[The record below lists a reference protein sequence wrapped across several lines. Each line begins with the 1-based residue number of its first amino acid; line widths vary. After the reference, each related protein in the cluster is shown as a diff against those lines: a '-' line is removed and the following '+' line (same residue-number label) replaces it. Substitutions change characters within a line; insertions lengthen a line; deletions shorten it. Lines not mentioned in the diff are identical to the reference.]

1 MNIEIANRLL
11 AYRLANGMS
20 QEALAEKLGVSRQ
33 AVSKWER
40 AEAAPDT
47 DNLIALAALYGVL
60 IDELINGKDEP
71 KVAHTQESTQDA
83 AQDATA
89 EAAQEAEYA
98 EQSSADTHH
107 DYGDIGIGIN
117 IDDGDDKVH
126 IGLRGIHIIEKNG
139 DEVHIGARGI
149 HISNNDDDEDDDE
162 EQSSDGPTIKGNF
175 ELNLD
180 WMTGATPILCTIA
193 YLILGFTTARGWAW
207 GWLLFFL
214 VPIVPSL
221 VSAIRHRNPSNFA
234 YPVFVTGLYL
244 VAGVC
249 YGRWHPEWIIFL
261 TIPVYYIIAD
271 SIKKRRKSRK

>member
-60 IDELINGKDEP
+60 IDELINGKGEPQVKASQEQDTPETDEQDEQN
-71 KVAHTQESTQDA
+71 ASTDESDINMEDGFTV
-83 AQDATA
+83 
-89 EAAQEAEYA
+89 YA
-98 EQSSADTHH
+98 EDGDKVFINKEGIRVSSAD
-107 DYGDIGIGIN
+107 G
-117 IDDGDDKVH
+117 DKV
-126 IGLRGIHIIEKNG
+126 IINKNG
-139 DEVHIGARGI
+139 VHIVDGSVVT
-149 HISNNDDDEDDDE
+149 SNDEDDDE

-175 ELNLD
+175 VLNLD
-180 WMTGATPILCTIA
+180 WMSGATPILCTIA
-193 YLILGFTTARGWAW
+193 YLILGFTTTHGWAW

-214 VPIVPSL
+214 VPTVPSL